1 MSIKTSEV
9 ANRNRWGDDVRTI
22 PRREGG
28 IHPAFVPDG
37 AAPSRDER
45 PIGPT
50 FVPRN
55 DFGSSSS
62 EAFRFTARDDPSSSS
77 VAVHAPK
84 VHLGRSELWLG

>member
-9 ANRNRWGDDVRTI
+9 GQPYSWQDDVRTI
-22 PRREGG
+22 LRREGG

-37 AAPSRDER
+37 AVPSRDER

-50 FVPRN
+50 FAPRN

-62 EAFRFTARDDPSSSS
+62 EAFQFTARDDPSSSKLHNF
-77 VAVHAPK
+77 A
-84 VHLGRSELWLG
+84 GRSRR